1 MPDPEAIYNWRRLD
15 DRITTSGQP
24 TEPQLKDLHALGI
37 RHIVNLGLHSHEKA
51 LPDEAASVSRLGMRY
66 IHIPVDFQNPTDQDF
81 DQFCAVME
89 KLMDVP
95 VHVHCIANYRVSAF
109 FYRYRR
115 DVLGMDEARA
125 RPTWKMFGTPR
136 GRLGRICE
144 PLADEARPM
153 TIEINGMA
161 HVILTVSRFEVARE
175 FYRKL
180 LPEFGMKPVFDG
192 DKLFYCVGARTAIG
206 IEPCDPALAGE
217 RFVQQRVGLHHL
229 CLRARSREDV
239 DRCAALLKEMNATI
253 VRGPQDGTWAP
264 GYYYVLFED
273 PDGIRLEVNFVP
285 GAGVLADGI
294 QFNPTTGYI

>member
-1 MPDPEAIYNWRRLD
+1 MADPETIYHWRRLD

-24 TEPQLKDLHALGI
+24 TEPQLADIHALGI

-51 LPDEAASVSRLGMRY
+51 LPDETASVSRLGMTY
-66 IHIPVDFQNPTDQDF
+66 IHIPVDFQNPTDRDF

-89 KLMDVP
+89 QLKDVP

-125 RPTWKMFGTPR
+125 RADMEDVWHPEGVWAVFVNR
-136 GRLGRICE
+136 S
-144 PLADEARPM
+144 ADEARPM

-192 DKLFYCVGARTAIG
+192 DKLFYCVGARTGIG
-206 IEPCDPALAGE
+206 IEPCDPAPGW
-217 RFVQQRVGLHHL
+217 RT
-229 CLRARSREDV
+229 LRAATSGASPPLPACPFARGRGSMRCCAQGDGRDDCSRTAG
-239 DRCAALLKEMNATI
+239 RHLGTGLLLRA
-253 VRGPQDGTWAP
+253 VRGP
-264 GYYYVLFED
+264 
-273 PDGIRLEVNFVP
+273 RRH
-285 GAGVLADGI
+285 
-294 QFNPTTGYI
+294 